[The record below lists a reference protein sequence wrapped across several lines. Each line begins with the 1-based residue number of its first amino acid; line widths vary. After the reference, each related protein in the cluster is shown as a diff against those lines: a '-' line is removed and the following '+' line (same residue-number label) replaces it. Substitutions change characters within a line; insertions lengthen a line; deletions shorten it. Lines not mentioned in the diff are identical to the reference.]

1 MDDRTDDERLDDIR
15 RYAMDAIETLG
26 NATYADFLNDPN
38 LRHSIFYLVAIVG
51 EAAAKTSPAARR
63 RYPAVPWRMLRR
75 MRNILV
81 HEYHSVKPDAIYR
94 SVVELLPSLVI
105 ALETTTHNPHGGQPS

>member
-1 MDDRTDDERLDDIR
+1 MDDRTDDGRLDDIR

-26 NATYADFLNDPN
+26 NATDADFPNDPN

-51 EAAAKTSPAARR
+51 EAAAKTSPVARR
-63 RYPAVPWRMLRR
+63 PYPAVPWRRLRR

-94 SVVELLPSLVI
+94 SVVKFLPSLII
-105 ALETTTHNPHGGQPS
+105 ALEATIDHPHGGQPL